1 MNLEKQQVETE
12 IAQGRIIDADVAVEV
27 SEMTRQQIIQRSGAS
42 MLNQVKNLGVDSLR
56 LLRNSFI

>member
-1 MNLEKQQVETE
+1 MNLKETE
-12 IAQGRIIDADVAVEV
+12 ITQSQIMDADIAIEV
-27 SEMTRQQIIQRSGAS
+27 SEMTRQQMIQCSGAS